1 MDGTVVVEVSIL
13 HNTVVNNLTLDNLLF
28 DALLTEFFLNYGEY
42 YYGLDYV
49 ILEDG
54 MKVMEERS
62 IPTQMYFFRLPLSR
76 RVYLINGRLRSVDL
90 YPENATTFHYKQNKN
105 MKPDW
110 RNQRWTN
117 QQLQH
122 EEKDPVVVVGTR
134 GCAEVKDH
142 HRGSTFGFSNVVN
155 AAPMEFSLYAV
166 RRSSVLYL
174 CRSFLMEIIRS
185 DPQVVSFLTDSTT
198 KKNVSGVN
206 VNVNVNVCDVNVM

>member
-134 GCAEVKDH
+134 GCVEVKDH

-155 AAPMEFSLYAV
+155 AAPMEFSV

-198 KKNVSGVN
+198 KKNVSECECECECECV
-206 VNVNVNVCDVNVM
+206 